1 MCIRDS
7 DAMIK
12 KEALMLNRELEKL
25 ERNLTGIKDKKRH
38 PDAVFVIDTI
48 REHIA
53 VTEANKLGIPVIAIV
68 DTDCNPD
75 VIQHAIPGN
84 DDAIRASQLMCHM
97 ISEAVEEGRHIHN
110 SRSKKPEVPSLDA
123 EEKAAEQAKARD
135 EAAIAEAERDE
146 RMSQENSDDDKTVSY
161 THLTLPTIYS
171 V

>member
-1 MCIRDS
+1 
-7 DAMIK
+7 
-12 KEALMLNRELEKL
+12 MLNRELEKL
-25 ERNLTGIKDKKRH
+25 ERNLTGIKDMTRL

-110 SRSKKPEVPSLDA
+110 SRSKKPETPSLDA

-135 EAAIAEAERDE
+135 EAAVAEVEREE
-146 RMSQENSDDDKTVSY
+146 RISQENSDDDQNADPVKEVATEEVVEPEEDEEGSEDD
-161 THLTLPTIYS
+161 
-171 V
+171 

>member
-1 MCIRDS
+1 MTR
-7 DAMIK
+7 
-12 KEALMLNRELEKL
+12 L
-25 ERNLTGIKDKKRH
+25 

-110 SRSKKPEVPSLDA
+110 SRSKKPEAPSLDA
-123 EEKAAEQAKARD
+123 EEKLAEQAKARD
-135 EAAIAEAERDE
+135 EAAIAEAEREE
-146 RMSQENSDDDKTVSY
+146 RISQENSDDEQNSDPVNEVVEQPVVEQPVVEQPVVEDEGSQNG
-161 THLTLPTIYS
+161 
-171 V
+171 